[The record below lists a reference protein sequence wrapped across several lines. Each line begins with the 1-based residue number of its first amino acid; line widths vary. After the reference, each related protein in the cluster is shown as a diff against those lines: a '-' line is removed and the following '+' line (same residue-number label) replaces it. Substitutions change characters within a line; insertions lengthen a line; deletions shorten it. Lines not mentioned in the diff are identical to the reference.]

1 MVKKAKQKQVRAI
14 LVEAV
19 RLLCTRE
26 LDACY
31 RNDFIIQGLLGITLD
46 SKDIILIDIKEIVT
60 DETQKEEQS
69 INQASLR
76 KV

>member
-26 LDACY
+26 LDTLY

-46 SKDIILIDIKEIVT
+46 SKDIILIDINEIVT
-60 DETQKEEQS
+60 GETHKEEQRT
-69 INQASLR
+69 NQASL
-76 KV
+76 